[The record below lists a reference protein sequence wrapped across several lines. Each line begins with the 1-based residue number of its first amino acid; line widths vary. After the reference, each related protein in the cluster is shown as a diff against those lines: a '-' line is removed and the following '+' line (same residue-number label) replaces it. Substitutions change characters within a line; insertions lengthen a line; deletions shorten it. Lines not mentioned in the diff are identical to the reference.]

1 MASRRDPPVESRP
14 PLPLRRELLA
24 DIVAASSLPARAE
37 QPRGRSRGKGQKRAK
52 PGGRGGGR
60 AKAIRAADRSDS
72 PPPLAESPTHRTV
85 SPVQSAA
92 PEAPEERPPPVQSET
107 PEQRTTPPV
116 QSEAPEQ
123 RTPPVQSEA
132 PEQRT
137 PPVQSEAPEAP
148 EAPRQST
155 EPRWDD
161 PWEERARTDDDDAE
175 DDDSDDDGA
184 EGGEGDD
191 GGEGSSSAKRPVCQR
206 GMTWLP
212 PRPDPAQRTLI
223 APDGEK

>member
-24 DIVAASSLPARAE
+24 DIVAASSPPARAE
-37 QPRGRSRGKGQKRAK
+37 QPRGRGRGKGQKRAK

-85 SPVQSAA
+85 APVQEPPVQSAA
-92 PEAPEERPPPVQSET
+92 PEAL
-107 PEQRTTPPV
+107 EQRTTPPV

-123 RTPPVQSEA
+123 RK
-132 PEQRT
+132 

-184 EGGEGDD
+184 EGGEG
-191 GGEGSSSAKRPVCQR
+191 SSSSKKLVYQR
-206 GMTWLP
+206 GMTRLP

>member
-1 MASRRDPPVESRP
+1 MASRRDPPVEYRP

-24 DIVAASSLPARAE
+24 DIVAASSPSTRAE

-85 SPVQSAA
+85 APVQEPPVQSAA
-92 PEAPEERPPPVQSET
+92 PEAL
-107 PEQRTTPPV
+107 EQRTTPPV

-137 PPVQSEAPEAP
+137 PPVQSEAPE
-148 EAPRQST
+148 Q
-155 EPRWDD
+155 
-161 PWEERARTDDDDAE
+161 
-175 DDDSDDDGA
+175 
-184 EGGEGDD
+184 
-191 GGEGSSSAKRPVCQR
+191 
-206 GMTWLP
+206 
-212 PRPDPAQRTLI
+212 
-223 APDGEK
+223 

>member
-24 DIVAASSLPARAE
+24 DIVAASSPPARAE
-37 QPRGRSRGKGQKRAK
+37 QPRGRGRGKGQKRAK

-85 SPVQSAA
+85 APVQEPPVQSAA
-92 PEAPEERPPPVQSET
+92 PEA

-123 RTPPVQSEA
+123 RTPPVQS
-132 PEQRT
+132 
-137 PPVQSEAPEAP
+137 EAP

-191 GGEGSSSAKRPVCQR
+191 GGEGSSSAKKPVYQR
-206 GMTWLP
+206 GMTRLP

>member
-24 DIVAASSLPARAE
+24 DIVAASSPPARAE
-37 QPRGRSRGKGQKRAK
+37 QPRGRGRGKGQKRAK

-85 SPVQSAA
+85 SPVQEPPVQSAA
-92 PEAPEERPPPVQSET
+92 AEAPEQRPPPVQSET
-107 PEQRTTPPV
+107 PEQRT
-116 QSEAPEQ
+116 
-123 RTPPVQSEA
+123 
-132 PEQRT
+132 T

-161 PWEERARTDDDDAE
+161 PWEERARTDDDDADE

-191 GGEGSSSAKRPVCQR
+191 GGEGSSSAKKPVYQR
-206 GMTWLP
+206 GMTRLP

>member
-24 DIVAASSLPARAE
+24 DIVAASSPPARAE
-37 QPRGRSRGKGQKRAK
+37 MPRGRSRGKGQKRAK

-85 SPVQSAA
+85 SPLQEPPVQSAA
-92 PEAPEERPPPVQSET
+92 SEA

-132 PEQRT
+132 
-137 PPVQSEAPEAP
+137 
-148 EAPRQST
+148 
-155 EPRWDD
+155 
-161 PWEERARTDDDDAE
+161 
-175 DDDSDDDGA
+175 
-184 EGGEGDD
+184 
-191 GGEGSSSAKRPVCQR
+191 
-206 GMTWLP
+206 
-212 PRPDPAQRTLI
+212 
-223 APDGEK
+223 

>member
-24 DIVAASSLPARAE
+24 DIVAASSPPARAE
-37 QPRGRSRGKGQKRAK
+37 QPRGRGRGKGQKRAK

-85 SPVQSAA
+85 SPVQ
-92 PEAPEERPPPVQSET
+92 EPPVQSAASEA

-116 QSEAPEQ
+116 QS
-123 RTPPVQSEA
+123 
-132 PEQRT
+132 
-137 PPVQSEAPEAP
+137 EAP

-191 GGEGSSSAKRPVCQR
+191 GGEGSSSAKKPVYQR
-206 GMTWLP
+206 GMTRLP

>member
-24 DIVAASSLPARAE
+24 DIVAASSPPARVE
-37 QPRGRSRGKGQKRAK
+37 RPRGKGRGKGQKRAK

-60 AKAIRAADRSDS
+60 AGGRAKVIRAADRSDS

-85 SPVQSAA
+85 SPVQE
-92 PEAPEERPPPVQSET
+92 PEAPRQS
-107 PEQRTTPPV
+107 
-116 QSEAPEQ
+116 AA
-123 RTPPVQSEA
+123 PVQSEA

-148 EAPRQST
+148 RQST

-161 PWEERARTDDDDAE
+161 PWEEHAHTDDDDADE

-184 EGGEGDD
+184 EGGEG
-191 GGEGSSSAKRPVCQR
+191 
-206 GMTWLP
+206 
-212 PRPDPAQRTLI
+212 
-223 APDGEK
+223 

>member
-24 DIVAASSLPARAE
+24 DIVKASSPPARGE

-52 PGGRGGGR
+52 PGGRGGGH

-85 SPVQSAA
+85 SPVQEPEAPRQSAA
-92 PEAPEERPPPVQSET
+92 PETPRQAAAPVQW
-107 PEQRTTPPV
+107 
-116 QSEAPEQ
+116 EAPEQ
-123 RTPPVQSEA
+123 RTPPVQS
-132 PEQRT
+132 
-137 PPVQSEAPEAP
+137 EAP

-175 DDDSDDDGA
+175 EDDDSDDDGA
-184 EGGEGDD
+184 GGVGGVD
-191 GGEGSSSAKRPVCQR
+191 GGDGSSSSKKPVYQR
-206 GMTWLP
+206 GMT
-212 PRPDPAQRTLI
+212 
-223 APDGEK
+223 

>member
-24 DIVAASSLPARAE
+24 DIVAASSPPARAE

-85 SPVQSAA
+85 SPVQEPPVQAA
-92 PEAPEERPPPVQSET
+92 PEAPEQRPPPVHSET

-123 RTPPVQSEA
+123 RTPPVQS
-132 PEQRT
+132 
-137 PPVQSEAPEAP
+137 EAP

-191 GGEGSSSAKRPVCQR
+191 GGEGSSSAKKPVYQR
-206 GMTWLP
+206 GMTRLP

>member
-1 MASRRDPPVESRP
+1 MASHRDPPVESRP

-24 DIVAASSLPARAE
+24 DIVAASSPPARAE
-37 QPRGRSRGKGQKRAK
+37 QPRGRGRGKGQKRAK

-85 SPVQSAA
+85 APVQEPPVQSA
-92 PEAPEERPPPVQSET
+92 
-107 PEQRTTPPV
+107 
-116 QSEAPEQ
+116 
-123 RTPPVQSEA
+123 
-132 PEQRT
+132 
-137 PPVQSEAPEAP
+137 APEAP

-184 EGGEGDD
+184 EGG
-191 GGEGSSSAKRPVCQR
+191 
-206 GMTWLP
+206 
-212 PRPDPAQRTLI
+212 
-223 APDGEK
+223 

>member
-24 DIVAASSLPARAE
+24 DIVAASSPPARAE
-37 QPRGRSRGKGQKRAK
+37 QPRGRGRGKGQKRAK
-52 PGGRGGGR
+52 PGGRRGGRAGGR

-72 PPPLAESPTHRTV
+72 PPPLAESPTHGTV
-85 SPVQSAA
+85 SSVQ
-92 PEAPEERPPPVQSET
+92 EPPVQS
-107 PEQRTTPPV
+107 V
-116 QSEAPEQ
+116 
-123 RTPPVQSEA
+123 
-132 PEQRT
+132 
-137 PPVQSEAPEAP
+137 AP

-161 PWEERARTDDDDAE
+161 PWEERARTDDDDADE

-191 GGEGSSSAKRPVCQR
+191 GGEGSSSAKKPVYQR
-206 GMTWLP
+206 GMTRLP

>member
-24 DIVAASSLPARAE
+24 DIVAASSPPARAE
-37 QPRGRSRGKGQKRAK
+37 QPRGRGRGKGQKRAK

-72 PPPLAESPTHRTV
+72 PPPLAESPTHRKV
-85 SPVQSAA
+85 SPVQE
-92 PEAPEERPPPVQSET
+92 PEAPRQSAA
-107 PEQRTTPPV
+107 PV

-123 RTPPVQSEA
+123 RTPPVQS
-132 PEQRT
+132 
-137 PPVQSEAPEAP
+137 

-191 GGEGSSSAKRPVCQR
+191 GGEGSSSAKKPVYQR
-206 GMTWLP
+206 GMTRLP